1 MLKNNCASTFQ
12 YPQLSRHQP
21 VSFAAEI
28 CSHLAITVFLNPHYH
43 WYYYLIL
50 LLFDCFRLHIEKVKM
65 ILGTINSSSVIF
77 RVALLINMLS
87 AASPRNLW
95 QPCGR
100 RWCRAAPPDAVHV
113 VKSVNS
119 RSPLH
124 RCARLSLESSLCT
137 QIPFLSLPLFDS
149 TPISSSSL
157 PLSPPPPPSPTHPPA
172 SHHWA
177 CRTQL
182 PLAGIANTKKSCSC
196 EPRTSRQTSAHAHTS
211 VAPCKTE
218 AAFRQGARW
227 EQAVAKAEGEKASR
241 SQQPDSR

>member
-157 PLSPPPPPSPTHPPA
+157 PLCPPPPQLHTTEHAARSSHSLALQTLRNLAVVSREHPDKQARRGGVPSRCTL
-172 SHHWA
+172 
-177 CRTQL
+177 RT
-182 PLAGIANTKKSCSC
+182 GS
-196 EPRTSRQTSAHAHTS
+196 
-211 VAPCKTE
+211 
-218 AAFRQGARW
+218 G
-227 EQAVAKAEGEKASR
+227 EGRRGESISLTATGLKVKASYL
-241 SQQPDSR
+241 